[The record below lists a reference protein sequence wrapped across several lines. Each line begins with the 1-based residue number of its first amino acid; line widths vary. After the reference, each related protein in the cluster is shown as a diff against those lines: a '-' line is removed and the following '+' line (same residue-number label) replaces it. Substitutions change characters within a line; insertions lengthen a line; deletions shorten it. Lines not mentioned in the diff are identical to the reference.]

1 LAIYYF
7 DVGELDII
15 DSISLVLSTI
25 TGGGFVPVSTFI
37 IVDNIEQLVIL
48 MIGMIL
54 SALPFAFH
62 YGLFSREI
70 KARQLISPI
79 LVYFAFMT
87 ISIVLFAILA
97 EPPITANQQQWWITS
112 GFHVISASTTTGF
125 QLVNLES
132 ISIEA
137 KIILVIVMLIGG
149 MAYSTAGGIKFDRLI
164 LVMRTLLRGNKQL
177 NIRRGKRSLSQP
189 ILLPHKTSFLP
200 EIKSNLKNKI
210 LNSKGSHTSNE
221 DKTNRNDI
229 KRDSI
234 LTTHN
239 NNTMKD
245 TVFVIILFP
254 AVSLGTAIII
264 SYFEE
269 TNFFDTFFE
278 SVSAVTNTGLT
289 SGITSMDLDAASKII
304 LSVNMI
310 IGRFEIIAILY
321 IFFNRFRSRTTG
333 NIK

>member
-1 LAIYYF
+1 
-7 DVGELDII
+7 
-15 DSISLVLSTI
+15 
-25 TGGGFVPVSTFI
+25 
-37 IVDNIEQLVIL
+37 

-164 LVMRTLLRGNKQL
+164 LVMRTLLGGNKQL
-177 NIRRGKRSLSQP
+177 NIRRGKRSLSQS

-210 LNSKGSHTSNE
+210 LNLKGSHTSNE

-229 KRDSI
+229 K
-234 LTTHN
+234 
-239 NNTMKD
+239 K
-245 TVFVIILFP
+245 
-254 AVSLGTAIII
+254 
-264 SYFEE
+264 E
-269 TNFFDTFFE
+269 T
-278 SVSAVTNTGLT
+278 
-289 SGITSMDLDAASKII
+289 
-304 LSVNMI
+304 
-310 IGRFEIIAILY
+310 RY
-321 IFFNRFRSRTTG
+321 
-333 NIK
+333 